1 MIRSDFAVAL
11 FFLFTL
17 AVYVPSAN
25 TQQSQYPIMDKVAQK
40 VIEKYQT
47 SSCEDLRAQKEQ
59 APDPQQAA
67 MKQKVVG
74 MLKSDPKMREHFLNK
89 VAAPIANKMFECGMI
104 P

>member
-1 MIRSDFAVAL
+1 MIRSYFAVGL
-11 FFLFTL
+11 LCLFTL
-17 AVYVPSAN
+17 AIYVRSAN
-25 TQQSQYPIMDKVAQK
+25 TQQSQYPMMDKVAQK

-47 SSCEDLRAQKEQ
+47 SSCENLSAQKEQ
-59 APDPQQAA
+59 PPDPQQAA

>member
-1 MIRSDFAVAL
+1 MIKSYFAVAL
-11 FFLFTL
+11 LCLFTL
-17 AVYVPSAN
+17 AIYVPSAE
-25 TQQSQYPIMDKVAQK
+25 TQQSQYPMMDKVAQK

-47 SSCEDLRAQKEQ
+47 SSCEDLKAQKEQ
-59 APDPQQAA
+59 PPDPQQAA

>member
-1 MIRSDFAVAL
+1 MRRYLAVAL
-11 FFLFTL
+11 LLLLELTIS
-17 AVYVPSAN
+17 VPSAN
-25 TQQSQYPIMDKVAQK
+25 TQQSQYPMMDKVAQK

-59 APDPQQAA
+59 PPDPQQAA